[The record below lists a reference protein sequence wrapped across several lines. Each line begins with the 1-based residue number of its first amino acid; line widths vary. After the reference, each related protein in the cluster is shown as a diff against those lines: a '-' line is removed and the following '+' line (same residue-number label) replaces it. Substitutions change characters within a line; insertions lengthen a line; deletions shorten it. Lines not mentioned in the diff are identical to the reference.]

1 MADYRS
7 LENKIRDIVA
17 RPWTKDPKQVHHKL
31 QQIQKKII
39 DEEPDMLNSKAL
51 GIPDSV
57 VEAAKQINKGKTEV
71 DVNPQYKSDAK
82 EPDDEDDKKK
92 SKKEVKE
99 NVPDNWETNSNAARK
114 AVVKKNL
121 KVNRD
126 AVTKEELKGNQ
137 HKIDKNKN
145 GKIDAHD
152 FKLLRKEEVE
162 QIDEKVKTTRENPLV
177 TVHDKDGL
185 HTHAN
190 LSTAN
195 KIFNTKVKHTDVHA
209 GPVKTKDGH
218 ETKNN
223 LTFAISKHH
232 ASAMKEEVEQID
244 EKEVVFTGS
253 PKHTSKKA
261 EEHKKMGY
269 KVVSLKKHKSGI
281 FGDNSEKHTYKMA
294 KEEVEQVDEISS
306 DLAQRYRTKALAHTS
321 KVSPD
326 VPSQSPEGQAAR
338 RQDRNRSQGKQ
349 LSWMKMT
356 GQGMGGKALKVP
368 ATRKATAEEVI
379 LSDEEQSKLDAI
391 AATFA
396 EDAIQSA
403 QKSAQQKVKAASIT
417 AKATVQADKIKDQA
431 RKQAQNNSYEP
442 EGEVLESNLAAQIRD
457 AKPSVTGHIEVSV
470 GDKKVK
476 IPHRKAQ
483 DFLGSYHAKRTADE
497 KDAHE
502 KAFRKEI
509 GG

>member
-1 MADYRS
+1 MVDYRT

-17 RPWTKDPKQVHHKL
+17 RPWTKDPKQVHHKQ

-39 DEEPDMLNSKAL
+39 DEEPDMLNNKAL

-71 DVNPQYKSDAK
+71 DVNPQYK
-82 EPDDEDDKKK
+82 PDMKDPEDDNDDKK
-92 SKKEVKE
+92 SKK
-99 NVPDNWETNSNAARK
+99 NGM
-114 AVVKKNL
+114 
-121 KVNRD
+121 
-126 AVTKEELKGNQ
+126 TKEELKGKQ

-162 QIDEKVKTTRENPLV
+162 QIDEKE
-177 TVHDKDGL
+177 
-185 HTHAN
+185 
-190 LSTAN
+190 
-195 KIFNTKVKHTDVHA
+195 I
-209 GPVKTKDGH
+209 
-218 ETKNN
+218 
-223 LTFAISKHH
+223 
-232 ASAMKEEVEQID
+232 
-244 EKEVVFTGS
+244 VFTGS
-253 PKHTSKKA
+253 PKHTAKKA
-261 EEHKKMGY
+261 EYHKKMGY
-269 KVVSLKKHKSGI
+269 KVVSLKKHTSGI

-294 KEEVEQVDEISS
+294 KEEVEQVDEISKDTLDFYKDGNDEHQGALRNDMKYMKARMKSKKGPDSYSNAANYADQKKKLEKRKAGMRMADKKIAGKAKVNATEEAEQVAEIS
-306 DLAQRYRTKALAHTS
+306 DKTLQSYRTKAMAHSASHQPGDTEQQ
-321 KVSPD
+321 KAD
-326 VPSQSPEGQAAR
+326 R
-338 RQDRNRSQGKQ
+338 NRKTRNRSQGVRT
-349 LSWMKMT
+349 SWNKMI
-356 GQGMGGKALKVP
+356 GRYVKVGGGGKK
-368 ATRKATAEEVI
+368 TYEEVI
-379 LSDEEQSKLDAI
+379 LSDEEQTKLDEI

-403 QKSAQQKVKAASIT
+403 QKSAQQKVKAASIN
-417 AKATVQADKIKDQA
+417 AKATLQADKIKDQA

-442 EGEVLESNLAAQIRD
+442 EGEMLESNLAAQIRD

>member
-17 RPWTKDPKQVHHKL
+17 RPWTKDPKQVHHKQ

-39 DEEPDMLNSKAL
+39 DEEPDMLNNKAL

-71 DVNPQYKSDAK
+71 DVNPQYK
-82 EPDDEDDKKK
+82 PDMKDPEDDNDDKK
-92 SKKEVKE
+92 SKK
-99 NVPDNWETNSNAARK
+99 NGM
-114 AVVKKNL
+114 
-121 KVNRD
+121 
-126 AVTKEELKGNQ
+126 TKEELKGKQ

-162 QIDEKVKTTRENPLV
+162 QIDEK
-177 TVHDKDGL
+177 
-185 HTHAN
+185 
-190 LSTAN
+190 
-195 KIFNTKVKHTDVHA
+195 
-209 GPVKTKDGH
+209 
-218 ETKNN
+218 
-223 LTFAISKHH
+223 
-232 ASAMKEEVEQID
+232 
-244 EKEVVFTGS
+244 EVVFTGS
-253 PKHTSKKA
+253 PKHTAKKA

-294 KEEVEQVDEISS
+294 KEEVEQVDEISDKTLQS
-306 DLAQRYRTKALAHTS
+306 YRTKAMAHS
-321 KVSPD
+321 VSHQPGD
-326 VPSQSPEGQAAR
+326 TEQQKADR
-338 RQDRNRSQGKQ
+338 NRKTRNRSQGVRT
-349 LSWMKMT
+349 SWNKMI
-356 GQGMGGKALKVP
+356 GRYVKVGGDGKK
-368 ATRKATAEEVI
+368 TYEEVI
-379 LSDEEQSKLDAI
+379 LSDEEQTKLDEI

-396 EDAIQSA
+396 EDAVQSA
-403 QKSAQQKVKAASIT
+403 QKTAQQKVKAASIT

-442 EGEVLESNLAAQIRD
+442 EGEMVESNLAAQIRD

-476 IPHRKAQ
+476 IPHKKAQ
-483 DFLGSYHAKRTADE
+483 GFLNSYHSKRTPDE

>member
-1 MADYRS
+1 MVDYRT

-92 SKKEVKE
+92 LKKEVKE
-99 NVPDNWETNSNAARK
+99 NVPDSWTNSNAARK
-114 AVVKKNL
+114 ATVKKNL

-145 GKIDAHD
+145 GKIDAQD
-152 FKLLRKEEVE
+152 FKLLR
-162 QIDEKVKTTRENPLV
+162 
-177 TVHDKDGL
+177 
-185 HTHAN
+185 
-190 LSTAN
+190 
-195 KIFNTKVKHTDVHA
+195 
-209 GPVKTKDGH
+209 
-218 ETKNN
+218 
-223 LTFAISKHH
+223 
-232 ASAMKEEVEQID
+232 KEEVEQID

-253 PKHTSKKA
+253 PKHTAKKA
-261 EEHKKMGY
+261 EDHKKMGY
-269 KVVSLKKHKSGI
+269 KVVSLKKHTSGI

-294 KEEVEQVDEISS
+294 KEEVEETYENYVSH
-306 DLAQRYRTKALAHTS
+306 AQRKAVWAS
-321 KVSPD
+321 KAD
-326 VPSQSPEGQAAR
+326 
-338 RQDRNRSQGKQ
+338 
-349 LSWMKMT
+349 
-356 GQGMGGKALKVP
+356 GGKGHPDKKKKV
-368 ATRKATAEEVI
+368 AKEEVI
-379 LSDEEQSKLDAI
+379 LSDEEQSKLDTI

-431 RKQAQNNSYEP
+431 RKQAQNNSYEQ
-442 EGEVLESNLAAQIRD
+442 EGEMLESNLAAQIRD

-476 IPHRKAQ
+476 IAHRKAQ
-483 DFLGSYHAKRTADE
+483 DFLGSYHSKRTADE

>member
-1 MADYRS
+1 MSDYKT

-17 RPWTKDPKQVHHKL
+17 RPWTKDPKKVHHKL

-39 DEEPDMLNSKAL
+39 DEEPEMLNNKAI

-57 VEAAKQINKGKTEV
+57 IEAAKQINKGKTEV
-71 DVNPQYKSDAK
+71 DVNPQYKTDVKDSEDN
-82 EPDDEDDKKK
+82 DDDKK
-92 SKKEVKE
+92 SKK
-99 NVPDNWETNSNAARK
+99 NGM
-114 AVVKKNL
+114 
-121 KVNRD
+121 
-126 AVTKEELKGNQ
+126 TKEELKGKQ

-162 QIDEKVKTTRENPLV
+162 Q
-177 TVHDKDGL
+177 
-185 HTHAN
+185 
-190 LSTAN
+190 
-195 KIFNTKVKHTDVHA
+195 
-209 GPVKTKDGH
+209 
-218 ETKNN
+218 
-223 LTFAISKHH
+223 
-232 ASAMKEEVEQID
+232 
-244 EKEVVFTGS
+244 
-253 PKHTSKKA
+253 
-261 EEHKKMGY
+261 
-269 KVVSLKKHKSGI
+269 
-281 FGDNSEKHTYKMA
+281 
-294 KEEVEQVDEISS
+294 VDEISS
-306 DLAQRYRTKALAHTS
+306 DLAQRYRTKALAHKS

-326 VPSQSPEGQAAR
+326 NPYSSPEHKAAI

-391 AATFA
+391 ASTFA
-396 EDAIQSA
+396 EDAVQSA
-403 QKSAQQKVKAASIT
+403 QKTAQQKVKAASIT

-442 EGEVLESNLAAQIRD
+442 EGEMVEEGNLAAQIRD
-457 AKPSVTGHIEVSV
+457 AKPSITGHIEVSV

-483 DFLGSYHAKRTADE
+483 DFLGSYHSKRTADE

>member
-1 MADYRS
+1 MVDYRT

-17 RPWTKDPKQVHHKL
+17 RPWTKDPKQVHHKQ

-39 DEEPDMLNSKAL
+39 DEEPDMLDPKAL

-57 VEAAKQINKGKTEV
+57 LEAAKQINKGKTEV
-71 DVNPQYKSDAK
+71 DVNPQYKPDEK
-82 EPDDEDDKKK
+82 EPDDEDNKKK

-99 NVPDNWETNSNAARK
+99 NVPDSWTNSNAARK
-114 AVVKKNL
+114 ATVKKNL

-162 QIDEKVKTTRENPLV
+162 QIDEKE
-177 TVHDKDGL
+177 
-185 HTHAN
+185 
-190 LSTAN
+190 
-195 KIFNTKVKHTDVHA
+195 I
-209 GPVKTKDGH
+209 
-218 ETKNN
+218 
-223 LTFAISKHH
+223 
-232 ASAMKEEVEQID
+232 
-244 EKEVVFTGS
+244 VFTGS
-253 PKHTSKKA
+253 PQHTAKKA
-261 EEHKKMGY
+261 EYHKKMGY
-269 KVVSLKKHKSGI
+269 KVVSMKKHTSGS

-294 KEEVEQVDEISS
+294 KEEVSIS
-306 DLAQRYRTKALAHTS
+306 
-321 KVSPD
+321 V
-326 VPSQSPEGQAAR
+326 
-338 RQDRNRSQGKQ
+338 
-349 LSWMKMT
+349 
-356 GQGMGGKALKVP
+356 
-368 ATRKATAEEVI
+368 
-379 LSDEEQSKLDAI
+379 EEQAKLDAI
-391 AATFA
+391 AATFS
-396 EDAIQSA
+396 EDAVQSA
-403 QKSAQQKVKAASIT
+403 QKTAQQKMKAASIT

-442 EGEVLESNLAAQIRD
+442 EGEMVEEGNLAAQIRD
-457 AKPSVTGHIEVSV
+457 AKPSITGHIEVSV

-483 DFLGSYHAKRTADE
+483 DFLGSYHSKRTADE

>member
-1 MADYRS
+1 
-7 LENKIRDIVA
+7 
-17 RPWTKDPKQVHHKL
+17 
-31 QQIQKKII
+31 
-39 DEEPDMLNSKAL
+39 MLNSKAL

-71 DVNPQYKSDAK
+71 DVNPEYKSDAK

-99 NVPDNWETNSNAARK
+99 NVPDSWTNSNAARK
-114 AVVKKNL
+114 ATVKKNL

-145 GKIDAHD
+145 GKIDAQD

-162 QIDEKVKTTRENPLV
+162 QIN
-177 TVHDKDGL
+177 
-185 HTHAN
+185 
-190 LSTAN
+190 
-195 KIFNTKVKHTDVHA
+195 
-209 GPVKTKDGH
+209 
-218 ETKNN
+218 
-223 LTFAISKHH
+223 
-232 ASAMKEEVEQID
+232 

-253 PKHTSKKA
+253 PKHTAKKA

-269 KVVSLKKHKSGI
+269 KVVSLKKHTSGI

-294 KEEVEQVDEISS
+294 K
-306 DLAQRYRTKALAHTS
+306 
-321 KVSPD
+321 
-326 VPSQSPEGQAAR
+326 
-338 RQDRNRSQGKQ
+338 
-349 LSWMKMT
+349 
-356 GQGMGGKALKVP
+356 
-368 ATRKATAEEVI
+368 EEVI

-442 EGEVLESNLAAQIRD
+442 EGEMLESNLAAQIRD
-457 AKPSVTGHIEVSV
+457 AKPSITGHIEVSV

-483 DFLGSYHAKRTADE
+483 DFLGSYHSKRTADE

>member
-1 MADYRS
+1 MVDYRT

-17 RPWTKDPKQVHHKL
+17 RPWTKDPKQVHHKQ

-39 DEEPDMLNSKAL
+39 DEEPDMLDPKAL

-57 VEAAKQINKGKTEV
+57 LEAAKQINKGKTEV
-71 DVNPQYKSDAK
+71 DVNPQYKPDEK

-145 GKIDAHD
+145 GKIDAQD
-152 FKLLRKEEVE
+152 FKLLR
-162 QIDEKVKTTRENPLV
+162 
-177 TVHDKDGL
+177 
-185 HTHAN
+185 
-190 LSTAN
+190 
-195 KIFNTKVKHTDVHA
+195 
-209 GPVKTKDGH
+209 
-218 ETKNN
+218 
-223 LTFAISKHH
+223 
-232 ASAMKEEVEQID
+232 KEEVEQID

-253 PKHTSKKA
+253 PKHTAKKA

-269 KVVSLKKHKSGI
+269 KVVSLKKHTSGI

-294 KEEVEQVDEISS
+294 KEEVEQVDELSKKTVNS
-306 DLAQRYRTKALAHTS
+306 YYDKNVKQDSGHWSPDDVVTQTDKKRSAGYKMAQR
-321 KVSPD
+321 
-326 VPSQSPEGQAAR
+326 R
-338 RQDRNRSQGKQ
+338 RRGEV
-349 LSWMKMT
+349 KMS
-356 GQGMGGKALKVP
+356 
-368 ATRKATAEEVI
+368 EEVI
-379 LSDEEQSKLDAI
+379 LSDEEQAKLDAI

-442 EGEVLESNLAAQIRD
+442 EGEMVEEGNLAAQIRD

>member
-1 MADYRS
+1 MDASFNYKGVKMVDYRT

-99 NVPDNWETNSNAARK
+99 NVPDSWETNSNAARK

-145 GKIDAHD
+145 GKIDAQD
-152 FKLLRKEEVE
+152 FKLLR
-162 QIDEKVKTTRENPLV
+162 
-177 TVHDKDGL
+177 
-185 HTHAN
+185 
-190 LSTAN
+190 
-195 KIFNTKVKHTDVHA
+195 
-209 GPVKTKDGH
+209 
-218 ETKNN
+218 
-223 LTFAISKHH
+223 
-232 ASAMKEEVEQID
+232 KEEVEQID

-253 PKHTSKKA
+253 PKHTAKKA

-294 KEEVEQVDEISS
+294 KEEVEQVDELSKKTVNS
-306 DLAQRYRTKALAHTS
+306 YYDKNVKQDSGHWSPDDVVTQTDKKRSAGYKMAQR
-321 KVSPD
+321 
-326 VPSQSPEGQAAR
+326 R
-338 RQDRNRSQGKQ
+338 RRGEV
-349 LSWMKMT
+349 KMS
-356 GQGMGGKALKVP
+356 
-368 ATRKATAEEVI
+368 EEVI
-379 LSDEEQSKLDAI
+379 LSDEEQAKLDAI

-431 RKQAQNNSYEP
+431 RKQAQNNSYEQ
-442 EGEVLESNLAAQIRD
+442 EGEMLESNLAAQIRD
-457 AKPSVTGHIEVSV
+457 ARPSITGHIEVNV

>member
-1 MADYRS
+1 MDASFNYKGVKMVDYRT

-39 DEEPDMLNSKAL
+39 DEEPDMLDPKAL

-57 VEAAKQINKGKTEV
+57 LEAAKQINKGKTEV
-71 DVNPQYKSDAK
+71 DVNPQYKPDEK

-145 GKIDAHD
+145 GKIDAQD
-152 FKLLRKEEVE
+152 FKLLR
-162 QIDEKVKTTRENPLV
+162 
-177 TVHDKDGL
+177 
-185 HTHAN
+185 
-190 LSTAN
+190 
-195 KIFNTKVKHTDVHA
+195 
-209 GPVKTKDGH
+209 
-218 ETKNN
+218 
-223 LTFAISKHH
+223 
-232 ASAMKEEVEQID
+232 KEEVEQID

-253 PKHTSKKA
+253 PKHTAKKA
-261 EEHKKMGY
+261 EDHKKMGY
-269 KVVSLKKHKSGI
+269 KVVSLKKHTSGI

-294 KEEVEQVDEISS
+294 KEEVEQVDEIS
-306 DLAQRYRTKALAHTS
+306 KATL
-321 KVSPD
+321 VSYKAKAAD
-326 VPSQSPEGQAAR
+326 SEKAMTDKSSTLSVPAKDRNAAAVKANQR
-338 RQDRNRSQGKQ
+338 RQG
-349 LSWMKMT
+349 MK
-356 GQGMGGKALKVP
+356 L
-368 ATRKATAEEVI
+368 ATKKLGEEVI

-396 EDAIQSA
+396 EDAVQSA

-431 RKQAQNNSYEP
+431 RKQAQNNSYEQ
-442 EGEVLESNLAAQIRD
+442 EGEMLESNLAAQIRD
-457 AKPSVTGHIEVSV
+457 AKPSITGHIEVNV

>member
-1 MADYRS
+1 MDASFNYKGVKMVDYRT

-99 NVPDNWETNSNAARK
+99 NVPDSWETNSNAARK

-145 GKIDAHD
+145 GKIDAQD
-152 FKLLRKEEVE
+152 FKLLR
-162 QIDEKVKTTRENPLV
+162 
-177 TVHDKDGL
+177 
-185 HTHAN
+185 
-190 LSTAN
+190 
-195 KIFNTKVKHTDVHA
+195 
-209 GPVKTKDGH
+209 
-218 ETKNN
+218 
-223 LTFAISKHH
+223 
-232 ASAMKEEVEQID
+232 KEEVEQID

-253 PKHTSKKA
+253 PKHTAKKA

-294 KEEVEQVDEISS
+294 KEEVEETYENYVSH
-306 DLAQRYRTKALAHTS
+306 AQRKAVWAS
-321 KVSPD
+321 KAD
-326 VPSQSPEGQAAR
+326 
-338 RQDRNRSQGKQ
+338 
-349 LSWMKMT
+349 
-356 GQGMGGKALKVP
+356 GGKGHPDKKKKV
-368 ATRKATAEEVI
+368 AKEEVI

-431 RKQAQNNSYEP
+431 RKQAQNNSYEQ
-442 EGEVLESNLAAQIRD
+442 EGEMLESNLAAQIRD
-457 AKPSVTGHIEVSV
+457 ARPSITGHIEVNV

>member
-1 MADYRS
+1 
-7 LENKIRDIVA
+7 
-17 RPWTKDPKQVHHKL
+17 
-31 QQIQKKII
+31 
-39 DEEPDMLNSKAL
+39 
-51 GIPDSV
+51 
-57 VEAAKQINKGKTEV
+57 
-71 DVNPQYKSDAK
+71 
-82 EPDDEDDKKK
+82 
-92 SKKEVKE
+92 
-99 NVPDNWETNSNAARK
+99 
-114 AVVKKNL
+114 
-121 KVNRD
+121 
-126 AVTKEELKGNQ
+126 
-137 HKIDKNKN
+137 
-145 GKIDAHD
+145 
-152 FKLLRKEEVE
+152 
-162 QIDEKVKTTRENPLV
+162 
-177 TVHDKDGL
+177 
-185 HTHAN
+185 
-190 LSTAN
+190 
-195 KIFNTKVKHTDVHA
+195 VHA

-253 PKHTSKKA
+253 PKHTAKKA

-294 KEEVEQVDEISS
+294 KEEVEQVDEISDTTLKS
-306 DLAQRYRTKALAHTS
+306 YRTKAMQHSMGHQPGDSAEVKAERNRKT
-321 KVSPD
+321 
-326 VPSQSPEGQAAR
+326 
-338 RQDRNRSQGKQ
+338 RNRSQGVRT
-349 LSWMKMT
+349 SWNKMI
-356 GQGMGGKALKVP
+356 GRYVKVGGGGKK
-368 ATRKATAEEVI
+368 TYEEVSI
-379 LSDEEQSKLDAI
+379 SVEEQAKLDAI

-431 RKQAQNNSYEP
+431 RKQAQNNSYQP
-442 EGEVLESNLAAQIRD
+442 EGEMVESNLAAQIRD